1 MVAEGGEHLSEIK
14 TKLLDESAAFSFV
27 QAVRLLLHELSAP
40 ADVNAGTADM
50 QQVLEKQIRIRP
62 ELSLRFPGTDITD
75 IEKTRIE
82 PEKYLIT
89 ATFLGLYGASSPLPT
104 FYTEDLIDEWNEE
117 KSIKREFLDVINYTL
132 YPIFF
137 KIWSKYRLFYKIC
150 EEQDSRVTNMLY
162 CFLGLE
168 NDHLRQQIR
177 HIKKFFR
184 YTGLALQLPRSAE
197 GLVAMVEDCF
207 DLEDHVGTEQCVPR
221 KVAVPADQRMFLG
234 ESGCTLAEDA
244 VVGEWVWDISGKFR
258 IVFFQADAGRLHRF
272 LPDRTAFSEL
282 SQLVNFYVNQPLEC
296 ELVVALKK
304 NEVETAKLGQTV
316 WSNLGWNTW
325 LLSKK
330 EPIGKAR
337 TAFNVK

>member
-1 MVAEGGEHLSEIK
+1 MVAAGGEHLSEIK
-14 TKLLDESAAFSFV
+14 TKLLEESAAFSFV

-40 ADVNAGTADM
+40 GNVNAGTADM
-50 QQVLEKQIRIRP
+50 QQILEKQIRIRP

-75 IEKTRIE
+75 IEKTGIDL
-82 PEKYLIT
+82 EKYLIT

-104 FYTEDLIDEWNEE
+104 FYTEDLINEWNEE

-132 YPIFF
+132 YPIVF

-150 EEQDSRVTNMLY
+150 EEQDSRATNMLY

-197 GLVAMVEDCF
+197 GLVAMIEDCF
-207 DLEDHVGTEQCVPR
+207 DLKDHV
-221 KVAVPADQRMFLG
+221 
-234 ESGCTLAEDA
+234 
-244 VVGEWVWDISGKFR
+244 FR

-272 LPDRTAFSEL
+272 LPDRTAFVEL
-282 SQLVNFYVNQPLEC
+282 SQLVNFYVNQSLEI
-296 ELVVALKK
+296 ELVVVLKK
-304 NEVETAKLGQTV
+304 DEVETARLGETA

-325 LLSKK
+325 LLSEKK
-330 EPIGKAR
+330 PIGKAR
-337 TAFNVK
+337 TAFTVK